1 MIHAYCPRE
10 GALRRI
16 DVPVAGDGP
25 EGAAPGSA
33 MPADALWIDLYNP
46 SAAEDRFVEAALGI
60 AIPTHEEMAEIEPSS
75 RLRVENEAQYMTGSL
90 VLGSEGERP
99 ILSEVSFILFRGRLL
114 TVRYGEFKAF
124 SLVIAKLERGC
135 ADGLRGEQIFMSLLD
150 AIVDRTADTIERVA
164 ADIDLISRRIFE
176 RDNGRDSQR
185 YRAIL
190 RQTGRKGDLASK
202 ARESLVSMAR
212 IVTFLAAESE
222 GRRPA
227 KDQRTALK
235 SLQRDI
241 ASLTNHVSYLGDK
254 ITFLLDATLGMVSIE
269 QNNIIKIFAVLS
281 VVFMPPTLIASIYG
295 MNFQYMPELADHWG
309 YPLALV
315 AMLAAAIGPYLFFK
329 WKRWL

>member
-1 MIHAYCPRE
+1 MIHAYCLRD
-10 GALRRI
+10 GALRLI
-16 DVPVAGDGP
+16 EVPVGGD
-25 EGAAPGSA
+25 
-33 MPADALWIDLYNP
+33 MPADAVWIDLFAP
-46 SAAEDRFVEAALGI
+46 SPTEDRFVEAALGI

-99 ILSEVSFILFRGRLL
+99 GLSEVTFILFRSRLL

-124 SLVIAKLERGC
+124 SLVVGQLERGC
-135 ADGLRGEQIFMSLLD
+135 PEGLRGDQIFMSLLD
-150 AIVDRTADTIERVA
+150 AIVDRSADIIERVA

-176 RDNGRDSQR
+176 RDNGQGSQR
-185 YRAIL
+185 HRAIL
-190 RQTGRKGDLASK
+190 RQIGRKGDLASK

-212 IVTFLAAESE
+212 IVTFLTAEGE
-222 GRRPA
+222 ARKPG
-227 KDQRTALK
+227 KEQRSALK

-241 ASLTNHVSYLGDK
+241 SSLTNHVSYLGDK

-295 MNFQYMPELADHWG
+295 MNFEYMPELADHWG
-309 YPLALV
+309 YPVALL
-315 AMLAAAIGPYLFFK
+315 AMLAAAIGPYWFFK